1 MVGGVAGC
9 PMASVLER
17 VEEGWSFEVD
27 SATIPSKSV
36 KPLTFLKM
44 LVTLEIYNG
53 PGPHIYLLWIEKAE
67 VDLLTKS
74 PGQTDSQ
81 VDKLK

>member
-17 VEEGWSFEVD
+17 VEEGWSFEDD

-44 LVTLEIYNG
+44 LLTLEIYND
-53 PGPHIYLLWIEKAE
+53 PHTYLLWIEKAE
-67 VDLLTKS
+67 VNLLTKS
-74 PGQTDSQ
+74 PSQTDSQ

>member
-36 KPLTFLKM
+36 KPWTFLKM
-44 LVTLEIYNG
+44 LVTLEIYND
-53 PGPHIYLLWIEKAE
+53 PHIYLLWIEKAE

-74 PGQTDSQ
+74 PDQSDTQ